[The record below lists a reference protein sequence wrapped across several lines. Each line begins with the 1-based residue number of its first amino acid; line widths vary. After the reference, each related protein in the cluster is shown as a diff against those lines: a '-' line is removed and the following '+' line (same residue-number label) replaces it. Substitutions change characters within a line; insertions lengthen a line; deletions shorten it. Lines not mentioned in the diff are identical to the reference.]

1 MFFESTLYTLKVF
14 LLIASI
20 VFGATGAFLLSLLA
34 VNAAQDYARALR
46 AMQRIASGVRRES
59 FANSRT
65 MSRSREMNSRSA
77 A

>member
-1 MFFESTLYTLKVF
+1 MVYTLKVY

-20 VFGATGAFLLSLLA
+20 VFGATGAFILSLLA
-34 VNAAQDYARALR
+34 VNAIRDYTRALR
-46 AMQRIASGVRRES
+46 AMARVASGVRRES

>member
-1 MFFESTLYTLKVF
+1 MLYMLKVYTL
-14 LLIASI
+14 IAMI
-20 VFGATGAFLLSLLA
+20 VFGAAGTFLLSVLA
-34 VNAAQDYARALR
+34 WNAARDYARALR

>member
-1 MFFESTLYTLKVF
+1 MLYMLKVYTL
-14 LLIASI
+14 IAMI
-20 VFGATGAFLLSLLA
+20 VFGAAGTFLLSVLA
-34 VNAAQDYARALR
+34 WNAARDYARALR

-65 MSRSREMNSRSA
+65 MSRSHEMNSRSA

>member
-1 MFFESTLYTLKVF
+1 MFYTIKVY

-20 VFGATGAFLLSLLA
+20 VFGTTGAILLSLLA
-34 VNAAQDYARALR
+34 LNAIQDYARALR
-46 AMQRIASGVRRES
+46 AMARITSGVRRES

-65 MSRSREMNSRSA
+65 MSRSHEMNSRSA

>member
-1 MFFESTLYTLKVF
+1 MFYTLKVY

-20 VFGATGAFLLSLLA
+20 VFGATGAILLSLFAL
-34 VNAAQDYARALR
+34 NAIRDYARALR
-46 AMQRIASGVRRES
+46 AMARIAPDVRRES

>member
-1 MFFESTLYTLKVF
+1 MLYMLKVYTL
-14 LLIASI
+14 IAAI
-20 VFGATGAFLLSLLA
+20 VFGATGTFFLTVLA
-34 VNAAQDYARALR
+34 WNAARDYARALR

-65 MSRSREMNSRSA
+65 ISRSREMNSRSA